1 MTTPPSAGQ
10 ARRLNIITIML
21 AVCILLPACYGF
33 GKKFFELVSLVGD
46 EEGSFAIMP
55 VLNYLLASLG
65 FLLLFVWAM
74 CHGMFRDIEK
84 PKVTMMEN
92 EARLDAE
99 TEEEREAWKGD

>member
-1 MTTPPSAGQ
+1 MNPTPTAGQ
-10 ARRLNIITIML
+10 ARRLNVITVIL
-21 AVCILLPACYGF
+21 AVFILLPAAFGF
-33 GKKFFELVSLVGD
+33 GKKFLELLSLVGD
-46 EEGSFAIMP
+46 EEGSFAVMP

-65 FLLLFVWAM
+65 FLLLFLWAM

-99 TEEEREAWKGD
+99 AEDERDLWKGD